1 MAEGPE
7 TIEQSA
13 RRIGRHAWL
22 EMRLFEVLGRWSG
35 TVPDP
40 RARAAFA
47 THSRQHAWH
56 AELWHGLL
64 PAVPHLGAAE
74 LVAPDEAAAA
84 IVAGL
89 DALDAGGEGASAA
102 GDEGGSGDDSAGDGP
117 GTDTSVAD
125 APSLDTTAA
134 LTAVYRE
141 ALPHLV
147 RAYTDHLAV
156 TTPVTDAPTIRVL
169 RLVLGDLDDERA
181 SGDALIEAQASR
193 AGA

>member
-13 RRIGRHAWL
+13 RRIGHHAWL

-89 DALDAGGEGASAA
+89 EALDAGGEGASDASA
-102 GDEGGSGDDSAGDGP
+102 RNDGDDSADEGP
-117 GTDTSVAD
+117 VTATSVID
-125 APSLDTTAA
+125 SPSLDATAA

-141 ALPHLV
+141 ALPHLA
-147 RAYTDHLAV
+147 RAYTAHIAV

-181 SGDALIEAQASR
+181 SGDALIEALASR
-193 AGA
+193 ADS